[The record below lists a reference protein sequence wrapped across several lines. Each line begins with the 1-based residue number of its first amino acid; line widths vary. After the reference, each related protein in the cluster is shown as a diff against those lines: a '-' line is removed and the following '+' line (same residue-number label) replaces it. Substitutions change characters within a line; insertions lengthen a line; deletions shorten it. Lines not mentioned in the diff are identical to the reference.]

1 MLQRPAPFSGG
12 TGRGCRGDLP
22 DGLSEIFL
30 QAGLDSEMTDL
41 MTDLPVGQFSV
52 VICKAGKALCTPVAR
67 NEGRIGATGISEI
80 GMFETCRGGL
90 TMSVVRGGP
99 EMAFRGCQDRF

>member
-1 MLQRPAPFSGG
+1 
-12 TGRGCRGDLP
+12 LP

-52 VICKAGKALCTPVAR
+52 VICKAGKAL
-67 NEGRIGATGISEI
+67 
-80 GMFETCRGGL
+80 L
-90 TMSVVRGGP
+90 T
-99 EMAFRGCQDRF
+99 